1 MKKIIF
7 DTNFLID
14 CFRFRV
20 DFLKEIEE
28 NIEKP
33 YEFFVVNLSLK
44 ELESIA
50 KTRKK
55 EAKYARIAL
64 AFLKKNCKVVFIKA
78 KNADQGILKI
88 SDENTV
94 VATNDKQLRKNLKRL
109 KIKNIYLK
117 SMKKI
122 GIG

>member
-28 NIEKP
+28 KIEKP
-33 YEFFVVNLSLK
+33 FKFLVIDLSLK
-44 ELESIA
+44 EIGAIA

-55 EAKYARIAL
+55 EAKYARLAL
-64 AFLKKNCKVVFIKA
+64 EFAKKKCEIVELKA
-78 KNADQGILKI
+78 KNADEAILI
-88 SDENTV
+88 FSDKDTF
-94 VATNDKQLRKNLKRL
+94 VATNDKKLRKSLKAL
-109 KIKNIYLK
+109 NVKNIYLK
-117 SMKKI
+117 SKKKVAI
-122 GIG
+122 G